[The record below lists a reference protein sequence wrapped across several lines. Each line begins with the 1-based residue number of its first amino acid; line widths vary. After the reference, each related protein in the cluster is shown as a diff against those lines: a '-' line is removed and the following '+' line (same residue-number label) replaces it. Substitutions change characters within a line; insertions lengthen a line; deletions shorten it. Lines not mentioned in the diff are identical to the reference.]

1 MAGYLQRGVVER
13 RSGFVPVVQ
22 VVPVVVL
29 GVQVTVPGVFGS
41 VALGSLTA
49 TWQSMHMVL
58 GAKQGVVER
67 AGGCRE
73 VWEVA

>member
-1 MAGYLQRGVVER
+1 MQQRVVER
-13 RSGFVPVVQ
+13 CSGGSPVGLGVL
-22 VVPVVVL
+22 VVVL